1 MIQEWNRIKSDN
13 VFSCRVFSVRKDISV
28 SPYTSREHDFYV
40 IEAPTWV
47 NVIALTENMQIVLI
61 EQYRHG
67 ISSNTIEIPGGM
79 VDQGEKPINSAKREL
94 LEETGYESNKW
105 TFLGGISPNPAIQN
119 NICYTFLAENVKK
132 IREPKFDTAEDI
144 MSVLTDFDK
153 VPELVKQGRI
163 NHSLVITAFYLY
175 KLLLDKEITG

>member
-40 IEAPTWV
+40 IEAPSWV
-47 NVIALTENMQIVLI
+47 NVIAFTENMQIVLI

-94 LEETGYESNKW
+94 LE
-105 TFLGGISPNPAIQN
+105 
-119 NICYTFLAENVKK
+119 
-132 IREPKFDTAEDI
+132 
-144 MSVLTDFDK
+144 
-153 VPELVKQGRI
+153 
-163 NHSLVITAFYLY
+163 
-175 KLLLDKEITG
+175 